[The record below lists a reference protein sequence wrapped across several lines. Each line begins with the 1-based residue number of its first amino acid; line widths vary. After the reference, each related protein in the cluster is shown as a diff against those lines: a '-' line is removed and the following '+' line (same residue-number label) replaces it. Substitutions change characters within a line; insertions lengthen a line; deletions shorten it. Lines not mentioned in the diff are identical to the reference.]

1 MNKLIHHQFTVI
13 RLIIAVGL
21 LLAGGVATSLAQAKE
36 GDQLRVRV
44 DITGIPGDGIGGS
57 IEAFGSDQLLS
68 KVGAGDGGASSGKA
82 QFDPVIVTK
91 AIDAATPK
99 LYEACASGKH
109 LSQVQVTFTRTNRQS
124 RNGEMAYFKVIMEDV
139 LVSSVRSRLP
149 NQNDPQGADLGPIE
163 DVAFSFGRITWIYT
177 LPNGNTVR
185 ASWDVKANR

>member
-21 LLAGGVATSLAQAKE
+21 LLAGGAATSLAQAKE

-57 IEAFGSDQLLS
+57 IDAFGSDQLLT
-68 KVGAGDGGASSGKA
+68 KVGGGDGGGGSGKA
-82 QFDPVIVTK
+82 QFDPVIITK

-109 LSQVQVTFTRTNRQS
+109 LSQVQVTFTRSNRQS

-177 LPNGNTVR
+177 LPNGNTIR